1 MTLFYVM
8 LAAIFAIIVVILVK
22 RRSEP
27 VRMER
32 YQQEFRRRYE
42 ETLDIGGNAIV
53 SEALIEKLNQAM
65 EIEYMEKFNTDF
77 RMRHP
82 RYTQGNVNELWR
94 ELKRYFIMTAVFGKM
109 EMFHATVDE
118 LWHIMLDDKQKY
130 DRFCRDFLGQMI
142 LHHPHTEPVFKPV
155 ERTLFDFYYVQ
166 LFTIDSPSILTWG
179 KFFKHDKAT
188 SLLHDFETLEV
199 DQLKEKYMRKPTSVE
214 AEETFDRFSGLIKSD
229 RTERSVD
236 WQKRYNQMDYAAPAY
251 FIYASAD
258 ACDSDFKHLFGDDP
272 AHGSH
277 SGNVGTDSHGSVH
290 DSGSDSSSCSSC
302 SSCSS

>member
-8 LAAIFAIIVVILVK
+8 LAAIFTIIVVILVK

-32 YQQEFRRRYE
+32 YQQEFRKRYE
-42 ETLDIGGNAIV
+42 ETLDIGANAIV
-53 SEALIEKLNQAM
+53 SEALMEGLNQAM
-65 EIEYMEKFNTDF
+65 EIEYMEKVNTDF
-77 RMRHP
+77 RMKHP

-94 ELKRYFIMTAVFGKM
+94 ELKRYFVMTAVFGKM

-118 LWHIMLDDKQKY
+118 LWHIMLDDQRKY
-130 DRFCRDFLGQMI
+130 DTFCQDFLGQKI
-142 LHHPHTEPVFKPV
+142 LHRPHLQPVFKPV

-166 LFTIDSPSILTWG
+166 LFTIDSTSILIWG

-199 DQLKEKYMRKPTSVE
+199 DQLKERYMRKPTSVE
-214 AEETFDRFSGLIKSD
+214 AEETFDRFTALLKED
-229 RTERSVD
+229 RTEPSID
-236 WQKRYNQMDYAAPAY
+236 WQKQYNQMNYAAPAY
-251 FIYASAD
+251 FIYAGAD

-277 SGNVGTDSHGSVH
+277 SGNGGTDSHGSVH